1 MFTSFDSFKFTRPLL
16 RLIGKSAAVAIGLS
30 ALQLA
35 NGKMVHAEIVTFSDR
50 AAWEAAVSG
59 ITTIDFNDITT
70 DVFIEPAFGGGP
82 FDAGPFVIT
91 ETGTQDIGTQI
102 DAVPFSG
109 ANVDVDGTTY
119 LLSQLQGVISPPPT
133 RETTL
138 TYDSSIVGWGA
149 DVRSRFGGEQVRY
162 DFIGAGQVSDPV
174 ETSTTFFGMVST
186 VGFTE
191 IRMTS
196 NFASSFG
203 FDNISSAQFSSIP
216 EPSALGMLASAFA
229 LGGLRRRRR
238 NLA

>member
-1 MFTSFDSFKFTRPLL
+1 MFTSFDSFKFIRPLL
-16 RLIGKSAAVAIGLS
+16 RLIGKSAAVAVCLS
-30 ALQLA
+30 ALQFA
-35 NGKMVHAEIVTFSDR
+35 DGKMVDAGIVTYSDR

-59 ITTIDFNDITT
+59 ITTIDFNNVTT
-70 DVFIEPAFGGGP
+70 DVFLEPAFGGGP

-91 ETGTQDIGTQI
+91 ETGTQDIGSQI
-102 DAVPFSG
+102 DAPPVSPV
-109 ANVDVDGTTY
+109 NVDIDGSTY
-119 LLSQLQGVISPPPT
+119 LLSQLQGVISGPPT

-138 TYDSSIVGWGA
+138 TYDSPIVGWGA
-149 DVRSRFGGEQVRY
+149 DVRARFGGEEVRY

-174 ETSTTFFGMVST
+174 GTSVTFFGMVST
-186 VGFTE
+186 VGFSE

-216 EPSALGMLASAFA
+216 EPSALGVFAAAFA
-229 LGGLRRRRR
+229 WGGLRRRRR